1 MTHQIIKL
9 IICLLLASPL
19 NSLADGNK
27 TEDGTLLNVSATEFI
42 EVSED
47 LLVANLHYEFEAA
60 TAKEVQNQ
68 INTVMA
74 KTLEKT
80 KLLKDIKV
88 STQQYSVYKYEVVL
102 NKNDERKIKWR
113 GSQGVAISGKATNDI
128 LKLTGQLQ
136 EIGLVIDGLSYTIS
150 NDTREE
156 VRDSLMEL
164 AVEKLMKKSKRVA
177 KALGKD
183 IIKVVSINVDADTSR
198 PYPVMQYAM
207 RMGGAM
213 AKNEMASPVAEPGQ
227 TQISMTVSATI
238 MIKD

>member
-68 INTVMA
+68 INVIMA
-74 KTLEKT
+74 RALEKA
-80 KLLKDIKV
+80 KLIKDAKV

-102 NKNDERKIKWR
+102 NKNNERKINWR
-113 GSQGVAISGKATNDI
+113 GSQGVTISGKSTNDI

-136 EIGLVIDGLSYTIS
+136 DIGLVVDGLSYTIS

-198 PYPVMQYAM
+198 PYPIMQYAM
-207 RMGGAM
+207 RMGAM
-213 AKNEMASPVAEPGQ
+213 AKNEMASPVAEPGE

>member
-1 MTHQIIKL
+1 MMNQITKL
-9 IICLLLASPL
+9 IIYLLLTTPL
-19 NSLADGNK
+19 ISLAG
-27 TEDGTLLNVSATEFI
+27 EDKIEGTLLNVSATEFI
-42 EVSED
+42 EVPED
-47 LLVANLHYEFEAA
+47 LLVANLHYEFEAT

-68 INTVMA
+68 INVLMA
-74 KTLEKT
+74 KALEKA
-80 KLLKDIKV
+80 KLLKDVKV
-88 STQQYSVYKYEVVL
+88 STQQYSVYKYEFVL
-102 NKNDERKIKWR
+102 NKNDERKTKWR
-113 GSQGVAISGKATNDI
+113 GSQGVIISGKSTDDI

-136 EIGLVIDGLSYTIS
+136 EIGLVVDGLSYTIS

-177 KALGKD
+177 KALGRD
-183 IIKVVSINVDADTSR
+183 EIKVVTINVDADTSK

-207 RMGGAM
+207 RMEAM
-213 AKNEMASPVAEPGQ
+213 AKNDMASPVAEPGQ